1 MPIIRKQ
8 QTGVTLIELLI
19 GLLVGLI
26 VVAGGISVFVTSVK
40 GQTDNIKLS
49 RLN

>member
-26 VVAGGISVFVTSVK
+26 VVAGGISVFVTSVIRSNR
-40 GQTDNIKLS
+40 QH
-49 RLN
+49 